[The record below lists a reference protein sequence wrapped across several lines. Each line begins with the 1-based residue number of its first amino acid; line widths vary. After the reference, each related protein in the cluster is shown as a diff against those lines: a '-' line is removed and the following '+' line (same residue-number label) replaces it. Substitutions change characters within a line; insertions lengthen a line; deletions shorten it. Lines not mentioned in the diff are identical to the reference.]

1 MVKPLVPKE
10 DAERKKRINDY
21 LKHADQ
27 LLKASD
33 YDAAFVEVE
42 RALGLDP
49 NNYYALAYRERILD
63 GIKERTAEQ
72 VKAAPPP
79 PVVPPAKIDVAP
91 PVVSSIEDVSAIP
104 IAPVK
109 REFQRKLAAI
119 MFTDMVNYTA
129 ITQKNE
135 PLAIQLLEK
144 HRKILRP
151 IFKQFDGEEI
161 KTIGDAF
168 LVEFVSVFQAVKS
181 AIAIQN
187 AISNYNAAAFED
199 HRIFIR
205 IGIHI
210 GDVIYQ
216 EEDIIGDGV
225 NLAARIQE
233 RAEAGGICVSQ
244 DVYNQI
250 RTREDIHTEDMGEV
264 TLKNVLTPV
273 RLYKV
278 YTSEEA
284 YRKAEEKALDVARNE
299 GRKNALGEIV
309 KKYVGN
315 AANALGQNNFEQ
327 ALTDVF
333 CVLAVDSNNAEANAV
348 LEKIRAERAR
358 VFAEQLEETRS
369 IQRQTFIDMY
379 RRLLKRSWSDGSL
392 SSVEL
397 TLLDNLRSSFQIGT
411 EEHQAFEREIQ
422 REVYA
427 EHLQNYMKLSQP
439 SAEAK
444 ERMEIL
450 REELNVTDAEHKE
463 LEESLRRVNPL
474 NTF

>member
-1 MVKPLVPKE
+1 MAKPLNPKE

-33 YDAAFVEVE
+33 YDAAFLEVE
-42 RALGLDP
+42 RALALDP

-63 GIKERTAEQ
+63 GIKE
-72 VKAAPPP
+72 KAAEEPK
-79 PVVPPAKIDVAP
+79 PVPRAPEAP
-91 PVVSSIEDVSAIP
+91 PVKIEREEPVEEDISAGP

-135 PLAIQLLEK
+135 PLAIRLLEK

-181 AIAIQN
+181 AIAVQN
-187 AISNYNAAAFED
+187 AISNYNAAALDD
-199 HRIFIR
+199 HKILIR

-250 RTREDIHTEDMGEV
+250 KTREEIHTEDMGEV
-264 TLKNVLTPV
+264 SLKNVLTPV

-284 YRKAEEKALDVARNE
+284 YRKSEEKALEAAKNE
-299 GRKNALGEIV
+299 GRANAINEMV
-309 KKYVGN
+309 KKYVERAGN
-315 AANALGQNNFEQ
+315 AMNQNNIDE

-333 CVLAVDSNNAEANAV
+333 CIYAVDSNNAKANEI
-348 LEKIRAERAR
+348 LEKIRAERAKE
-358 VFAEQLEETRS
+358 FAKQVEETRS

-379 RRLLKRSWSDGSL
+379 RRLLKRSWYDGSL

-397 TLLDNLRSSFQIGT
+397 TLLDNLRTSFQIGN
-411 EEHQAFEREIQ
+411 EEHRELEHDIQ

-427 EHLQNYMKLSQP
+427 EQLQKYLKLSQP
-439 SAEAK
+439 SAEAT
-444 ERMEIL
+444 EQLAML
-450 REELNVTDAEHKE
+450 REELGVSEEEHKE
-463 LEESLRRVNPL
+463 LEESLRRINPL